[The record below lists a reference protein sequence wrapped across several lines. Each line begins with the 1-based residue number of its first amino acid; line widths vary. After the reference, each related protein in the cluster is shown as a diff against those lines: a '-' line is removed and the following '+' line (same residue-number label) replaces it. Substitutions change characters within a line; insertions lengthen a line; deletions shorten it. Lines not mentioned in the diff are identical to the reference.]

1 MYPLLPLVTAHTM
14 ADSTT
19 SKLLSTVEKFDGTNW
34 ESWSFLLT
42 AALMFINALDIAEGT
57 ETTPTLP
64 NMPTDEDKKNLED
77 WNKCSHQGLSLLL
90 ISVKT
95 SVCQSLD
102 MKKSLN
108 QNWSILKANYGTRT
122 GLNLWIDY

>member
-1 MYPLLPLVTAHTM
+1 M

-34 ESWSFLLT
+34 ESWSFLLK
-42 AALMFINALDIAEGT
+42 AALMFINVLNIAEGT
-57 ETTPTLP
+57 ETAPTLP
-64 NMPTDEDKKNLED
+64 NMPTNEDKKKLED

-90 ISVKT
+90 ISVKS
-95 SVCQSLD
+95 SVHQSLD

-108 QNWSILKANYGTRT
+108 QNWSMLKANYGTHT
-122 GLNLWIDY
+122 GLNLWVD